1 MIRRTVLIA
10 AAAAALA
17 IVPTAAFGYGATDY
31 TNTGTVSD
39 STPAAGVAFTVT
51 VQGPANTSVTL
62 TITSN
67 PASLPDS
74 SITIAGTKSLAKTT
88 NASGVA
94 TFTVTLAQSG
104 TFTLVTTDTASGAV
118 LSTQTVTVPAAAS
131 AGAALAATGSN
142 VLPMLL
148 GAGALLVLGTG
159 GIVVAKRRHG
169 AQAA

>member
-31 TNTGTVSD
+31 TDKGTVSD
-39 STPAAGVAFTVT
+39 STPAAGQAFTVT
-51 VQGPANTSVTL
+51 VKGPANASVTL

-74 SITIAGTKSLAKTT
+74 SITIAGTKSLPKTT

-94 TFTVTLAQSG
+94 TFTVTRAQSG
-104 TFTLVTTDTASGAV
+104 TFTLVATDTASGAV

-131 AGAALAATGSN
+131 AAAALPSTGSN
-142 VLPMLL
+142 ALPIVLSAGALLAL
-148 GAGALLVLGTG
+148 GAGA
-159 GIVVAKRRHG
+159 VVVGKRRHA
-169 AQAA
+169 AQTV